1 MTSPEHRRD
10 LHADIT
16 NQLIAA
22 IEADP
27 GKPSLPW
34 RRRAGALHVPVNSLT
49 GKAYSGINILNL
61 WVTAEVRH
69 YATPQWATYRQWAE
83 RGAQVRKGE
92 KAATVI
98 FYKEFE
104 VEADAA
110 EGDDGKRR
118 VARASH
124 VFNAAQVDGY
134 ELPESQPELGPIER
148 LARADQFVQ
157 ATGARI
163 EHGGDRAYFQTD
175 TDHIQMPE
183 EGLFTGTK
191 TMTRDEGYYAVL
203 VHELVHW
210 TGVPRRLD
218 RQMGKRFGDKA
229 YAAEELVAEIGA
241 AFLCAELG
249 ITQDVRPDHAQ
260 YLANWLVL
268 LKNDSR
274 AIFTAAARAS
284 EAAAFLRAHST
295 ASGHPFHE
303 HPAGRSMNIQPPS

>member
-1 MTSPEHRRD
+1 MSTPAPERRD
-10 LHADIT
+10 LHAEIT

-22 IEADP
+22 TEADP

-34 RRRAGALHVPVNSLT
+34 RRRAGALHLPVNSLT
-49 GKAYSGINILNL
+49 GKAYSGINVLNL
-61 WVTAEVRH
+61 WVMAELRS
-69 YATPQWATYRQWAE
+69 YATPLWATYRQWAE

-92 KAATVI
+92 KASTVI

-104 VEADAA
+104 VEADPA

-124 VFNAAQVDGY
+124 VFNASQVDGF
-134 ELPESQPELGPIER
+134 EIPAVAEDLGPVAR
-148 LARADQFVQ
+148 LAEADRFVN

-163 EHGGDRAYFQTD
+163 EHGGDRAYFRVD
-175 TDHIQMPE
+175 TDHIQMPA

-191 TMTRDEGYYAVL
+191 TMTRDEGYYATL

-210 TGVPRRLD
+210 TGPAQRLD

-249 ITQDVRPDHAQ
+249 ITQTVRQDHAQ
-260 YLANWLVL
+260 YLANWLTL
-268 LKNDSR
+268 LKDDSR

-284 EAAAFLRAHST
+284 EAAAFLRQVS
-295 ASGHPFHE
+295 
-303 HPAGRSMNIQPPS
+303 R